1 MPQCAGIKRDGG
13 RCTAIVGPSQTHCY
27 QHDPARAAE
36 RRRNASRAGRT
47 RGTGEIADL
56 KKQLKDLAADVLAGT
71 VERGDAAGKRGRP
84 PAWPELEMDPD
95 YVEQDPAMERDMDEI
110 EAKVEKYGELLPEL
124 LGRLERDLATE
135 ALAVWEG
142 FCGFCEEEM
151 EISPEKLLQA
161 TFAPALV
168 DVGWFG
174 ELVGR
179 LELARPT
186 RRPLMGAGR
195 L

>member
-1 MPQCAGIKRDGG
+1 
-13 RCTAIVGPSQTHCY
+13 
-27 QHDPARAAE
+27 
-36 RRRNASRAGRT
+36 
-47 RGTGEIADL
+47 
-56 KKQLKDLAADVLAGT
+56 
-71 VERGDAAGKRGRP
+71 
-84 PAWPELEMDPD
+84 MDPD
-95 YVEQDPAMERDMDEI
+95 DVEQDPAMERDMDEI

-142 FCGFCEEEM
+142 SCGFCEEEM

-186 RRPLMGAGR
+186 RRPLMSAGR
-195 L
+195 P